1 MQVSDMNTKK
11 SLILSLIL
19 TCCPVLVCAEQL
31 AIAVVG
37 DAQRVAS
44 VEKTL
49 LTPFSEA
56 TGIDIRV
63 IAVAHQDGADAAA
76 LLQRADSEKWDFLTL
91 NEDQALRACSTGDL
105 TQTGIKQPRKNS
117 LLPALSAP
125 ATCHSFTEFRA
136 NTMVYN
142 LDAYRRDIPNHISA
156 FFDLERFP
164 GKRAITTDAV
174 GLLELA
180 LMGYGVPAGQVYHM
194 LSATRGVA
202 LAASVFGP
210 LKDNIIWA
218 TSNSDTERLLST
230 GAATMGL
237 LDLDAIVETG
247 AATNSGGAQPMP
259 LNRLSANASLVRQTS
274 WVKIKSSASASD
286 VTAQFVTFAQSSG
299 FDKPQITA
307 GIYEDA
313 QWYDRVTPDIKS
325 RLANWRDALRKE

>member
-1 MQVSDMNTKK
+1 MKTKK

-91 NEDQALRACSTGDL
+91 NEDQALRACSAGDL
-105 TQTGIKQPRKNS
+105 AQTGIKQPRKKS

-142 LDAYRRDIPNHISA
+142 LDAYRRDIPNHLSA

-164 GKRAITTDAV
+164 GKRAIATDAV

-194 LSATRGVA
+194 LSTTRGVA
-202 LAASVFGP
+202 LAASAFAP
-210 LKDNIIWA
+210 LKNNIIWA

-230 GAATMGL
+230 GAATMASTTQRPRRKIMYPAPSSGSTSTPARSKCCTRNATVGHCA
-237 LDLDAIVETG
+237 DRTISCSMPRVISGSRIWARAGSMTWTG
-247 AATNSGGAQPMP
+247 ARSITRAATA
-259 LNRLSANASLVRQTS
+259 A
-274 WVKIKSSASASD
+274 
-286 VTAQFVTFAQSSG
+286 
-299 FDKPQITA
+299 
-307 GIYEDA
+307 
-313 QWYDRVTPDIKS
+313 
-325 RLANWRDALRKE
+325 

>member
-11 SLILSLIL
+11 SLLLSLIL
-19 TCCPVLVCAEQL
+19 IFCPFLVCAEQL

-56 TGIDIRV
+56 TGIKIRI
-63 IAVAHQDGADAAA
+63 IAVPTQDGTDAAT

-91 NEDQALRACSTGDL
+91 NEDQALRACRAGDL
-105 TQTGIKQPRKNS
+105 AQTGIKQPRKNS
-117 LLPALSAP
+117 LLPALSSP
-125 ATCHSFTEFRA
+125 PSCHSFAEFRS

-142 LDAYRRDIPNHISA
+142 LDAYRNDIPNHISA

-194 LSATRGVA
+194 LSTTRGVD
-202 LAASVFGP
+202 LAASAFGP
-210 LKDNIIWA
+210 LKGSIIWA

-237 LDLDAIVETG
+237 LDLDAIVENDSNTG
-247 AATNSGGAQPMP
+247 PGSTQPLP
-259 LNRLSANASLVRQTS
+259 LNRLSANASIMRQTS
-274 WVKIKSSASASD
+274 WVKIKSSASASE
-286 VTAQFVTFAQSSG
+286 VTAVFTTFAQSSG
-299 FDKPQITA
+299 FDDRQIAA
-307 GIYEDA
+307 GVYEDA
-313 QWYDRVTPDIKS
+313 PWYDRVTPDIKS
-325 RLANWRDALRKE
+325 RLTNWRDALR